1 MKFKL
6 KVLSTLQTYCT
17 RPDGQYPAPADVLTL
32 GTPDIPIKSI
42 EVKSGQAN
50 KYVLWRYP
58 YLRLASY
65 RKGGGIDEEIG
76 YLFCKEDM
84 DRRTEITNGSRM
96 KELFDCKRGLLG
108 IFRSEDDDPAK
119 TLTIPVRPNTRGDR
133 NYRAVCYRVMHE
145 LPYEPK

>member
-1 MKFKL
+1 MAKSDTDKIVAAIFAA
-6 KVLSTLQTYCT
+6 TMC
-17 RPDGQYPAPADVLTL
+17 GQNP
-32 GTPDIPIKSI
+32 
-42 EVKSGQAN
+42 
-50 KYVLWRYP
+50 KYDA

-76 YLFCKEDM
+76 YRFCKEDM
-84 DRRTEITNGSRM
+84 NRRTEITNGLRM

-119 TLTIPVRPNTRGDR
+119 TLMIPVRPDTRGDR

-145 LPYEPK
+145 LPFEPK